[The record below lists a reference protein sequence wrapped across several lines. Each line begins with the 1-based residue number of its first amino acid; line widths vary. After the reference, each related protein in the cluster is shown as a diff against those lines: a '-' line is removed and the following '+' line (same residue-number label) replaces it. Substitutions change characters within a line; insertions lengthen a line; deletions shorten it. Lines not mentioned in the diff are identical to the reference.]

1 MDTSVAG
8 DAIVSGEAPRRRQLR
23 RIRADPRWR
32 RLARYEGFLY
42 VAPLILGIVAF
53 QLVPILVSIYISF
66 TEWDGI
72 QPPRF
77 VGLENFRTMLTSDPL
92 FAETLRNTIVFT
104 ILAIPLTTMLGFAL
118 ALLCN
123 QKLAGISLVRAA
135 YFAPYITNVVAI
147 GYVWFWIYHP
157 ERGLLNGILGMV
169 GIDGPAW
176 LASSTWAMPAVVI
189 VSVWQGA
196 GYPMVIFLAG
206 MQGIPEQLYEAAEI
220 DGAGAWDRVREIT
233 VPLLTPHVFFV
244 LVTQFI
250 TSFQVFGVIYIM
262 TQGGPGHA
270 TSVYIYYLYQQAFGS
285 GKLGYASALAW
296 LLFAILVSVTYVQ
309 WRLQRRWVFYG

>member
-1 MDTSVAG
+1 MNTSVTGDPTADVRTARPPGAG
-8 DAIVSGEAPRRRQLR
+8 RQRSEPRFRRFE
-23 RIRADPRWR
+23 
-32 RLARYEGFLY
+32 RYEGLLY
-42 VAPLILGIVAF
+42 IAPLILGIVAF
-53 QLVPILVSIYISF
+53 QLFPILVSIYISL

-72 QPPRF
+72 APPRF
-77 VGLENFRTMLTSDPL
+77 VGLDNFRTMFTGDPL
-92 FAETLRNTIVFT
+92 FLETLSNTVVFT
-104 ILAIPLTTMLGFAL
+104 ILAIPLTTVLGFFL

-123 QKLAGISLVRAA
+123 RQMRGISLLRAA

-147 GYVWFWIYHP
+147 GYIWYWIYNP
-157 ERGLLNGILGMV
+157 ERGLINALLSNV
-169 GIDGPAW
+169 GIDGPSW

-206 MQGIPEQLYEAAEI
+206 MQGIPQDLYEAAEI
-220 DGAGAWDRVREIT
+220 DGAGPWRRVRRIT
-233 VPLLTPHVFFV
+233 MPLLTPHLFFV

-250 TSFQVFGVIYIM
+250 TSFQVFGIIYIM
-262 TQGGPGHA
+262 TQGGPGHS

-296 LLFAILVSVTYVQ
+296 LLFVILVTVTYVQ

>member
-1 MDTSVAG
+1 MAVATS
-8 DAIVSGEAPRRRQLR
+8 SKERREVR
-23 RIRADPRWR
+23 RGPGVLGGRFG
-32 RLARYEGFLY
+32 RYEGFLY
-42 VAPLILGIVAF
+42 IAPLILGIAAF
-53 QLVPILVSIYISF
+53 QLFPIFVSVYISF

-72 QPPRF
+72 SQPQF
-77 VGLENFRTMLTSDPL
+77 VGVGNYVEMFTGDPL
-92 FAETLRNTIVFT
+92 FLETLRNTIVFT
-104 ILAIPLTTMLGFAL
+104 LLAIPLTTILGFIL

-123 QKLAGISLVRAA
+123 RKLRGISLLRAA

-147 GYVWFWIYHP
+147 GYIWYWIYNP
-157 ERGLLNGILGMV
+157 ERGFLNGLLSMV

-176 LASSTWAMPAVVI
+176 LSSSTWALPAVVI

-206 MQGIPEQLYEAAEI
+206 LQGIPKDLYEAAEI
-220 DGAGAWDRVREIT
+220 DGAGAWNRVRRIT
-233 VPLLTPHVFFV
+233 LPMLTPSLFFV

-262 TQGGPGHA
+262 TQGGPGNA
-270 TSVYIYYLYQQAFGS
+270 TSVYIYYLYQTAFS
-285 GKLGYASALAW
+285 FGKLGYASAMAW
-296 LLFAILVSVTYVQ
+296 LLFAILAIVTYAQ